1 MEYFAVGLAV
11 VGAAVGIAFRWKV
24 LLPIIGL
31 LPFASIIFSISHG
44 FGFRD
49 AAIVV
54 IATQVILQGGYLV
67 GLIIRPIATACMRR
81 VPWSS
86 SLVKSRGNTEV
97 SGTDQHTAPPAGV
110 GKGS

>member
-1 MEYFAVGLAV
+1 MEYLAVGLAV
-11 VGAAVGIAFRWKV
+11 IGAAVGIAFRWKV

-44 FGFRD
+44 FSFRD

-54 IATQVILQGGYLV
+54 IATQVILQGGYFL
-67 GLIIRPIATACMRR
+67 GLLIRPIANVCMRCA
-81 VPWSS
+81 PWSS
-86 SLVKSRGNTEV
+86 SFLKSRRIAEV
-97 SGTDQHTAPPAGV
+97 SGTDQHTAPPAGA

>member
-11 VGAAVGIAFRWKV
+11 IGAAVGMAFRWKV

-31 LPFASIIFSISHG
+31 LPFASIIFSIFHG

-67 GLIIRPIATACMRR
+67 GLLIRPIATVCVRCA
-81 VPWSS
+81 PWSS
-86 SLVKSRGNTEV
+86 SLVKSRRTDEA